1 MVKLKG
7 RENYPIYFGAK
18 PKHLGFAYDLRN
30 SMTDAEKALWERLRK
45 RQLAGFRFRR
55 QHPVNEFIV
64 DFFCYEKNLVIELDG
79 GVHDDNY
86 QMERDNERSIILN
99 RLGLKVLRFRN
110 EEIFNDIDSVL
121 NSITQNLQ

>member
-64 DFFCYEKNLVIELDG
+64 DFFCYEKNLVIEVDG
-79 GVHDDNY
+79 GVHNDKY
-86 QMERDNERSIILN
+86 QMERDNEKSIILN

-110 EEIFNDIDSVL
+110 EEIFNDMDSVL
-121 NSITQNLQ
+121 NSIAQNLQ